1 MDYPIFVNVMIKHI
15 WFILFLLTGILQ
27 AQNDQDQTPDIK
39 VEDIKNQLQTKDLPS
54 TTRIDNLLIVGK
66 DFITKSEDSARYY
79 LEKALQLSKIEKDSF
94 NIIRAYNRFS
104 VLEKYLENDLNT
116 LKYADSALEY
126 GSSANQKHFAGI
138 AYAHSNKGLAY
149 NYLERFDLSLES
161 FLNANSFLLKDNQDT
176 QIKTYLAENYT
187 HLAKIYSSIKNN
199 ETALE
204 CIKKSLTISKAIDA
218 YWETGE
224 SYEFMFAHYFDEKQY
239 ALAQKYIDSAQTMY
253 AKAENVQGI
262 QFLAKY
268 RAEIYLKQNKPD
280 LAIPIYDALLQL
292 DKKDSVAYI
301 LTEGY
306 TFLSKAYTNKNKFKL
321 AAKYLDSARVQASI
335 SENLSHR
342 ISIASQQ
349 AKIYKSRKQLSRG
362 ILELQ
367 TILKNENIDFF
378 QESKKD
384 LYKELSELYA
394 LNNDPKNALLSSN
407 EHYRI
412 KDSLRAILQ
421 KNKFNVIQSEFN
433 YNELS
438 AKLKAR
444 DAQLQVSKT
453 EQKRARDNTYFSFGV
468 LSLIVLFFLISFYR
482 QKKLNT
488 VKRENLMAKQ
498 EVLSV
503 KQEALDTQVAFK
515 NKQIT
520 DFAIHISEKNEL
532 LEKIKIKLKQ
542 VKVINDTHKAVVN
555 DTIHF
560 INNDIDQN
568 REKIQLYQQV
578 NQTNDSFRAKIEQL
592 YTNLNDKEKKV
603 ATMLRL
609 GQPSKQIALQL
620 GISAASVDNY
630 RYNLRKKMEIPKGHS
645 LKDFI
650 NKI

>member
-1 MDYPIFVNVMIKHI
+1 M
-15 WFILFLLTGILQ
+15 
-27 AQNDQDQTPDIK
+27 
-39 VEDIKNQLQTKDLPS
+39 EDIKNQLQTKDLPS

-161 FLNANSFLLKDNQDT
+161 FLNANSFLLKDDQDT

-239 ALAQKYIDSAQTMY
+239 TLAQKYIDSAQTMY

-292 DKKDSVAYI
+292 DKKDGVAYI

-306 TFLSKAYTNKNKFKL
+306 TFLSKAYTNKNKYKL

>member
-161 FLNANSFLLKDNQDT
+161 FLNANSFLLKDDQDT

-292 DKKDSVAYI
+292 DKKDGVAYI

-412 KDSLRAILQ
+412 NDSLRAILQ

-468 LSLIVLFFLISFYR
+468 LSLLVLFFLISFYR

>member
-161 FLNANSFLLKDNQDT
+161 FLNANSFLLKDDQDT

-239 ALAQKYIDSAQTMY
+239 TLAQKYIDSAQTMY

-262 QFLAKY
+262 QFLDKY

-292 DKKDSVAYI
+292 DKKEGVAYI

-453 EQKRARDNTYFSFGV
+453 EQKRARDNTYFSFSV

-488 VKRENLMAKQ
+488 IKRENLMAKQ
-498 EVLSV
+498 EILSV

-560 INNDIDQN
+560 INNDIYQN

-578 NQTNDSFRAKIEQL
+578 NETNDSFRAKIDQL

>member
-161 FLNANSFLLKDNQDT
+161 FLNANSFLLKDDQDT

-292 DKKDSVAYI
+292 DKKDGVAYI

-342 ISIASQQ
+342 IFIASQQ

>member
-161 FLNANSFLLKDNQDT
+161 FLNANSFLLKDDQDT

-239 ALAQKYIDSAQTMY
+239 TLAQKYIDSAQTMY

-292 DKKDSVAYI
+292 DKKDGVAYI

-306 TFLSKAYTNKNKFKL
+306 TFLSKAYTNKNKYKL

-453 EQKRARDNTYFSFGV
+453 EQKRARDNTYFTIGV
-468 LSLIVLFFLISFYR
+468 LGLIVLFFLISFYK

-488 VKRENLMAKQ
+488 IKRENLMAKQ

>member
-161 FLNANSFLLKDNQDT
+161 FLNANSFLLKDDQDT

-292 DKKDSVAYI
+292 DKKDGVAYI

-306 TFLSKAYTNKNKFKL
+306 TFLSKAYTNKNKYKL

>member
-161 FLNANSFLLKDNQDT
+161 FLNANSFLLKDDQDT
-176 QIKTYLAENYT
+176 QTKTYLAENYT

-292 DKKDSVAYI
+292 DKKDGVAYI

>member
-161 FLNANSFLLKDNQDT
+161 FLNANSFLLKDDQDT

-239 ALAQKYIDSAQTMY
+239 TLAQKYIDSAQTMY

-292 DKKDSVAYI
+292 DKKDGVAYI

-306 TFLSKAYTNKNKFKL
+306 TFLSKAYTNKNKYKL

-532 LEKIKIKLKQ
+532 LEKIKIKLKE
-542 VKVINDTHKAVVN
+542 VKVINDTHKAVVK

>member
-1 MDYPIFVNVMIKHI
+1 M
-15 WFILFLLTGILQ
+15 
-27 AQNDQDQTPDIK
+27 
-39 VEDIKNQLQTKDLPS
+39 EDIKNQLQTKDLPS

-161 FLNANSFLLKDNQDT
+161 FLNANSFLLKDDQDT

-292 DKKDSVAYI
+292 DKKDGVAYI

>member
-1 MDYPIFVNVMIKHI
+1 MIKNI
-15 WFILFLLTGILQ
+15 WFILFFLTGILH
-27 AQNDQDQTPDIK
+27 AQNDQQQAPDITL
-39 VEDIKNQLQTKDLPS
+39 EDIKNQLQTKGLPIA
-54 TTRIDNLLIVGK
+54 TQIDHLLIVGF
-66 DFITKSEDSARYY
+66 DYVTKSEDSAVFY
-79 LEKALQLSKIEKDSF
+79 LRKALELSKVAKDSF

-116 LKYADSALEY
+116 LKYADSALQY
-126 GSSANQKHFAGI
+126 GSAANQKHLAGI
-138 AYAHSNKGLAY
+138 AYAHTNRGLAY

-161 FLNANSFLLKDNQDT
+161 FLKANKFLLKDDQDIQT
-176 QIKTYLAENYT
+176 KTYLAENYT
-187 HLAKIYSSIKNN
+187 HLAAIYSSIKNN

-204 CIKKSLTISKAIDA
+204 CIKKALIISKSIDA

-239 ALAQKYIDSAQTMY
+239 SLAQKYIDSAQTMY
-253 AKAENVQGI
+253 AKVENVQGI
-262 QFLAKY
+262 HFLDKY
-268 RAEIYLKQNKPD
+268 RAEIYLKQDKPD
-280 LAIPIYDALLQL
+280 LAIPIYDTLLQL
-292 DKKDSVAYI
+292 DKKDSIAYI
-301 LTEGY
+301 LAEGY
-306 TFLSKAYTNKNKFKL
+306 TFLSKAYTNKNTFTL
-321 AAKYLDSARVQASI
+321 AEKYLDSARIQASI

-349 AKIYKSRKQLSRG
+349 AKIYKQKKQLGLG

-367 TILKNENIDFF
+367 TILKNEEISSF

-384 LYKELSELYA
+384 LYKELSELYT
-394 LNNDPKNALLSSN
+394 LNKDPKNAFLSLQQ
-407 EHYRI
+407 HYRI

-438 AKLKAR
+438 AKLESKN
-444 DAQLQVSKT
+444 AQLQVSKA
-453 EQKRARDNTYFSFGV
+453 EQKLSRDKTYFTFGV
-468 LSLIVLFFLISFYR
+468 LGLILLFFLISFYR

-488 VKRENLMAKQ
+488 IKRENLIAKQ
-498 EVLSV
+498 EVLSI
-503 KQEALDTQVAFK
+503 KQEALDAQVIFK

-532 LEKIKIKLKQ
+532 LEKIKLKLKE
-542 VKVINDTHKAVVN
+542 VKVINDTHKAVVK

-568 REKIQLYQQV
+568 KEKIQLYQQV
-578 NQTNDSFRAKIEQL
+578 NETNDSFRAKIDQL
-592 YTNLNDKEKKV
+592 YSNLNEKEKKV

-650 NKI
+650 KKI

>member
-1 MDYPIFVNVMIKHI
+1 MTKFLS
-15 WFILFLLTGILQ
+15 FILLLFCATFQ
-27 AQNDQDQTPDIK
+27 AQNDQIQTQEIT
-39 VEDIKNQLQTKDLPS
+39 VEDIKAQLENKTLSSK
-54 TTRIDNLLIVGK
+54 TRIDNLLILGF
-66 DFITKSEDSARYY
+66 DYITKSKDSAYYY
-79 LEKALQLSKIEKDSF
+79 LENALSLSKVENDSF

-104 VLEKYLENDLNT
+104 ELEKYFEDDSKT
-116 LKYADSALEY
+116 LKYADSALQY
-126 GSSANQKHFAGI
+126 ASVTNKKHFPGI
-138 AYAHSNKGLAY
+138 AYSYRNKGLAY

-161 FLNANSFLLKDNQDT
+161 FLSANRFLLKDTQDDET
-176 QIKTYLAENYT
+176 KTYLAENYT
-187 HLAKIYSSIKNN
+187 DLASIYASIDNN

-204 CIKKSLTISKAIDA
+204 CIKKALAISIPINA
-218 YWETGE
+218 YWEIGD
-224 SYEFMFAHYFDEKQY
+224 SYEFMFAHYFQEKQY
-239 ALAQKYIDSAQTMY
+239 PLAQKYIDSAQTMY
-253 AKAENVQGI
+253 AKVNNLQGI
-262 QFLAKY
+262 QFLDKY
-268 RAEIYLKQNKPD
+268 RAEIYLEQDKPD

-292 DKKDSVAYI
+292 DKKDSIAYI

-306 TFLSKAYTNKNKFKL
+306 TFLSKAYTKKNKFEL
-321 AAKYLDSARVQASI
+321 AARYLDSARIQASI

-349 AKIYKSRKQLSRG
+349 AKIYKNKRQLGRG
-362 ILELQ
+362 IVELQ
-367 TILKNENIDFF
+367 KILANENIEFF

-384 LYKELSELYA
+384 LYKQLSDLHT
-394 LNNDPKNALLSSN
+394 LNKDSKNALLSLN
-407 EHYRI
+407 EYHRI

-438 AKLKAR
+438 AKLDAR
-444 DAQLQVSKT
+444 EAQLQVSKA
-453 EQKRARDNTYFSFGV
+453 EQQRARDNTYFTVVV
-468 LSLIVLFFLISFYR
+468 LGLIVIFFIISFYR

-488 VKRENLMAKQ
+488 IKRENLIAKQ
-498 EVLSV
+498 EVLSI
-503 KQEALDTQVAFK
+503 KQEALDAQVSFK

-532 LEKIKIKLKQ
+532 LEKIKTKLKE
-542 VKVINDTHKAVVN
+542 VKVINDTHKAVVK

-568 REKIQLYQQV
+568 KEKIQLYQQV
-578 NQTNDSFRAKIEQL
+578 KQTNDSFRAKIDQL
-592 YTNLNDKEKKV
+592 YSNLNEKEKKV

-630 RYNLRKKMEIPKGHS
+630 RYNLRKKMEVPKGHS

-650 NKI
+650 KKI

>member
-161 FLNANSFLLKDNQDT
+161 FLNANSFLLKDDQDT

-239 ALAQKYIDSAQTMY
+239 TLAQKYIDSAQTMY

-292 DKKDSVAYI
+292 DKKDGVAYI

-306 TFLSKAYTNKNKFKL
+306 TFLSKAYTNKNKYKL

>member
-1 MDYPIFVNVMIKHI
+1 LDYPIFVNVMIKHI

-126 GSSANQKHFAGI
+126 SSSANQKHFAGI

-161 FLNANSFLLKDNQDT
+161 FLNANSFLLKDDQDT

-239 ALAQKYIDSAQTMY
+239 TLAQKYIDSAQTMY

-292 DKKDSVAYI
+292 DKKDGVAYI

>member
-54 TTRIDNLLIVGK
+54 TTRIDNLLIVGF
-66 DFITKSEDSARYY
+66 DYITKSEDSARYY

-161 FLNANSFLLKDNQDT
+161 FLNANSFLLKDDQDT

-239 ALAQKYIDSAQTMY
+239 TLAQKYIDSAQTMY

-292 DKKDSVAYI
+292 DKKDGVAYI

-453 EQKRARDNTYFSFGV
+453 EQKRARDNTYFSFSV

-578 NQTNDSFRAKIEQL
+578 NQTNDSFRAKIDQL

>member
-161 FLNANSFLLKDNQDT
+161 FLNANSFLLKDDQDT

-224 SYEFMFAHYFDEKQY
+224 SYEFMFAHYFDEKLY
-239 ALAQKYIDSAQTMY
+239 TLAQKYIDSAQTMY

-292 DKKDSVAYI
+292 DKKDGVAYI

-306 TFLSKAYTNKNKFKL
+306 TFLSKAYTNKNKYKL

-453 EQKRARDNTYFSFGV
+453 EQKRARDNTYFTIGV
-468 LSLIVLFFLISFYR
+468 LGLIVLFFLISFYK

-488 VKRENLMAKQ
+488 IKRENLMAKQ

-532 LEKIKIKLKQ
+532 LEKIKIKLKE
-542 VKVINDTHKAVVN
+542 VKVINDTHKAVVK

-578 NQTNDSFRAKIEQL
+578 NETNDSFRAKIDQL

-650 NKI
+650 KKI

>member
-161 FLNANSFLLKDNQDT
+161 FLNANSFLLKDDQDT

-262 QFLAKY
+262 QFLDKY
-268 RAEIYLKQNKPD
+268 RAEIYLKLNKPD

-292 DKKDSVAYI
+292 DKKDGVAYI

>member
-161 FLNANSFLLKDNQDT
+161 FLNANSFLLKDDQDT

-292 DKKDSVAYI
+292 DKKDGVAYI

-468 LSLIVLFFLISFYR
+468 LGLIVLFFLISFYR

>member
-126 GSSANQKHFAGI
+126 SSSANQKHFAGI

-161 FLNANSFLLKDNQDT
+161 FLNANSFLLKDDQDT

-292 DKKDSVAYI
+292 DKKDGVAYI

-306 TFLSKAYTNKNKFKL
+306 TFLSKAYTNKNKYKL

>member
-161 FLNANSFLLKDNQDT
+161 FLNANSFLLKDDQDT

-292 DKKDSVAYI
+292 DKKDGVAYI

-438 AKLKAR
+438 AKLEAR
-444 DAQLQVSKT
+444 DAQLQASKA
-453 EQKRARDNTYFSFGV
+453 EQKRARDNTYFTFSV
-468 LSLIVLFFLISFYR
+468 LGLIVLFFLISFYR

-488 VKRENLMAKQ
+488 IKRENLMAKQ
-498 EVLSV
+498 EVLSI

-542 VKVINDTHKAVVN
+542 VKVINDTHKAVVK

-578 NQTNDSFRAKIEQL
+578 NETNDSFRAKIDQL

>member
-161 FLNANSFLLKDNQDT
+161 FLNANSFLLKDDQDT

-239 ALAQKYIDSAQTMY
+239 TLAQKYIDSAQTMY

-262 QFLAKY
+262 QFLDKY
-268 RAEIYLKQNKPD
+268 RAEIYLKLNKPD

-292 DKKDSVAYI
+292 DKKDGVAYI

>member
-161 FLNANSFLLKDNQDT
+161 FLNANSFLLKDDQDT

-262 QFLAKY
+262 QFLDKY

-292 DKKDSVAYI
+292 DKKDGVAYI

>member
-1 MDYPIFVNVMIKHI
+1 MIKHI

-161 FLNANSFLLKDNQDT
+161 FLNANSFLLKDDQDT

-239 ALAQKYIDSAQTMY
+239 TLAQKYIDSAQTMY

-292 DKKDSVAYI
+292 DKKDGVAYI

>member
-161 FLNANSFLLKDNQDT
+161 FLNANSFLLKDDQDT

-239 ALAQKYIDSAQTMY
+239 TLAQKYIDSAQTMY

-292 DKKDSVAYI
+292 DKKDGVAYI

-306 TFLSKAYTNKNKFKL
+306 TFLSKAYTNKNKYKL

-578 NQTNDSFRAKIEQL
+578 NETNDSFRAKIDQL

>member
-161 FLNANSFLLKDNQDT
+161 FLNANSFLLKDDQDT

-239 ALAQKYIDSAQTMY
+239 TLAQKYIDSAQTMY

-292 DKKDSVAYI
+292 DKKDGVAYI

-453 EQKRARDNTYFSFGV
+453 EQKRARDNTYFSFSV

-488 VKRENLMAKQ
+488 IKRENLMAKQ
-498 EVLSV
+498 EILSV

-560 INNDIDQN
+560 INNDIYQN

-578 NQTNDSFRAKIEQL
+578 NETNDSFRAKIDQL

>member
-1 MDYPIFVNVMIKHI
+1 MTKFLS
-15 WFILFLLTGILQ
+15 FILVFFCATFQ
-27 AQNDQDQTPDIK
+27 AQNDQIQTQEIT
-39 VEDIKNQLQTKDLPS
+39 VEDIKAQLENKTLPS
-54 TTRIDNLLIVGK
+54 ETRIDNLLILGF
-66 DFITKSEDSARYY
+66 DYITKSKDSAYYY
-79 LEKALQLSKIEKDSF
+79 LENALSLSKVENDSF

-104 VLEKYLENDLNT
+104 ELEKYFEDDSKT
-116 LKYADSALEY
+116 LKYADSALQY
-126 GSSANQKHFAGI
+126 ASVTNQKHFPGI
-138 AYAHSNKGLAY
+138 AYSYRNKGLAY

-161 FLNANSFLLKDNQDT
+161 FLSANRFLLKDTQDDET
-176 QIKTYLAENYT
+176 KTYLAENYT
-187 HLAKIYSSIKNN
+187 DLASIYASIDNN

-204 CIKKSLTISKAIDA
+204 CIKKALAISIPINA
-218 YWETGE
+218 YWEIGD
-224 SYEFMFAHYFDEKQY
+224 SYEFMFAHYFQEKQY
-239 ALAQKYIDSAQTMY
+239 PLAQKYIDSAQTMY
-253 AKAENVQGI
+253 AKVNNLQGI
-262 QFLAKY
+262 QFLDKY
-268 RAEIYLKQNKPD
+268 RAEIYLKQDKPD

-292 DKKDSVAYI
+292 DKKDSIAYI

-306 TFLSKAYTNKNKFKL
+306 TFLSKAYTKKNKFEL
-321 AAKYLDSARVQASI
+321 ANRYLDSARIQASI

-349 AKIYKSRKQLSRG
+349 AKIYKNKRQLGRG

-367 TILKNENIDFF
+367 KILANENIEFF

-384 LYKELSELYA
+384 LYKQLSDLHT
-394 LNNDPKNALLSSN
+394 LNKDSKNALLSLN
-407 EHYRI
+407 EYHRI

-438 AKLKAR
+438 AKLEAR
-444 DAQLQVSKT
+444 EAQLQVSKA
-453 EQKRARDNTYFSFGV
+453 EQQRARDNTYFTIVV
-468 LSLIVLFFLISFYR
+468 LGLIVIFFIISFYR

-488 VKRENLMAKQ
+488 IKRENLIAKQ
-498 EVLSV
+498 EVLSI
-503 KQEALDTQVAFK
+503 KQEALDAQVSFK

-532 LEKIKIKLKQ
+532 LEKIKTKLKE
-542 VKVINDTHKAVVN
+542 VKVINDTHKTVVK

-568 REKIQLYQQV
+568 KEKIQLYQQV
-578 NQTNDSFRAKIEQL
+578 KQTNDSFRAKIDQL
-592 YTNLNDKEKKV
+592 YSNLNEKEKKV

-630 RYNLRKKMEIPKGHS
+630 RYNLRKKMEVPKGHS

-650 NKI
+650 KKI